1 MSDSIEE
8 CSRQHYRFQFHI
20 ISPDNKCDARTT
32 YSAFYLK
39 TAGFHAMVRNYE
51 TPDVFTLITIYS
63 IIFIRALLL
72 HHKRI
77 FHVYKTISE

>member
-1 MSDSIEE
+1 MNDSLGES
-8 CSRQHYRFQFHI
+8 SRQHYRFQFHL

-32 YSAFYLK
+32 YSGFFLK
-39 TAGFHAMVRNYE
+39 TAGFHAMVRNYD
-51 TPDVFTLITIYS
+51 TSDVFTLITFYS

-77 FHVYKTISE
+77 FHVYKTTSG